1 MILLKHF
8 FLKIRQIKRIDF
20 TVLLG
25 VIILSLYGIF
35 NIFNATNFNSAKRQL
50 LFLIISLIILSLILF
65 IDYSSIKQF
74 IPLFYYSNV
83 ILLVFTKIFSEKIN
97 GANGWIQVGNFTL
110 QPSEFMKISIILMLA
125 KIIDDNEGK
134 INDKSVILK
143 LFYYIIMP
151 LLAIVIQP
159 DMGMTLVCFIMSMG
173 VLFIAGLNIKFY
185 LSGILISIFSI
196 LLVWDTNILPQYWK
210 NRLVYFLD
218 PSADSLGNGLQV
230 LQSKIGVGSGGFWGK
245 HSVLIGNSDNSYVSQ
260 FVPEPQNDFIF
271 SIIGEYW
278 GFIGSI
284 VLLLIFL
291 IIILRI
297 VKVARNAK
305 DIFGE
310 LFCVGMIFYMLYAV
324 FQNIG
329 MTIGLLPVTG
339 INLPFV
345 SYGGSSMLSN
355 MIGISI
361 ILNINM
367 HRDPIVFNT

>member
-1 MILLKHF
+1 MKYL
-8 FLKIRQIKRIDF
+8 FLKIRQIRRIDF
-20 TVLLG
+20 TVLIG
-25 VIILSLYGIF
+25 VIILSLYGVF
-35 NIFNATNFNSAKRQL
+35 NIFNATNFNSAKKQL
-50 LFLIISLIILSLILF
+50 LFVVVSLIILSFVLF
-65 IDYSSIKQF
+65 IDYSNIKRF

-83 ILLVFTKIFSEKIN
+83 VLLVFTKIFAKEIN
-97 GANGWIQVGNFTL
+97 GANGWIQVGSFTL
-110 QPSEFMKISIILMLA
+110 QPSEFMKISLVLMLA
-125 KIIDDNEGK
+125 KVIDENDGK
-134 INDKSVILK
+134 INERGMVLK
-143 LFYYIIMP
+143 LIYYIIVP

-173 VLFIAGLNIKFY
+173 VLFIAGLSIKFY
-185 LSGILISIFSI
+185 LFSFLISIFSV
-196 LLVWDTNILPQYWK
+196 LLVWDTGILPQYWK
-210 NRLVYFLD
+210 NRLISFLD

-245 HSVLIGNSDNSYVSQ
+245 YNILVGNSDESYVSQ

-284 VLLLIFL
+284 MLLLIFL
-291 IIILRI
+291 IIILRV
-297 VKVARNAK
+297 VKIARNSK

-310 LFCVGMIFYMLYAV
+310 LFCIGIVFYMIYSV

-361 ILNINM
+361 VLNINI

>member
-8 FLKIRQIKRIDF
+8 FLKIRQIRRIDF

-25 VIILSLYGIF
+25 VIVLSLYGVF

-83 ILLVFTKIFSEKIN
+83 ILLVFTKIFSEKVN
-97 GANGWIQVGNFTL
+97 GANGWIQIGNFTL

-125 KIIDDNEGK
+125 KVIDDNEGK
-134 INDKSVILK
+134 INERGVILK
-143 LFYYIIMP
+143 LFYYIIVP

-185 LSGILISIFSI
+185 LFGILISIFSI

-245 HSVLIGNSDNSYVSQ
+245 HSILIGNSDNSYVSQ

-284 VLLLIFL
+284 ILLLIFL